1 MTLSELKKLRKSKSV
16 SQVDVAVAV
25 GVSLMSYQLWERGV
39 TKPKPENMKGLEEFF
54 DVKFTA

>member
-1 MTLSELKKLRKSKSV
+1 MTLSDLKKLRKTKNA

-39 TKPKPENMKGLEEFF
+39 TKPKPENVKGLEDFF
-54 DVKFTA
+54 GVKFTA